1 MPRQIWRRK
10 PTEIEV
16 EYFDHNVYPWPSYV
30 EGSEINVCYDKETD
44 RRYPC
49 PCIIVDNRELSLPS
63 PTFIQFR
70 DGKPVGFI
78 NPEQLKRDYTIVH
91 RKWANHAFDWHAGVD
106 EEEMET
112 AISGLGLKTPAN

>member
-16 EYFDHNVYPWPSYV
+16 EYVDPDFHVPHYVIVREHIDKGNVIYA
-30 EGSEINVCYDKETD
+30 IM
-44 RRYPC
+44 
-49 PCIIVDNRELSLPS
+49 VDERELTIYP
-63 PTFIQFR
+63 PTYIVFQ
-70 DGKPVGFI
+70 DNKPVGFI
-78 NPEQLKRDYTIVH
+78 HPEQLKRDYTIVH